1 MKFYCDKNDFQEAI
15 AVTSRATAAKST
27 MPALEGLLIETRE
40 DSLKITGYDLKI
52 GIYTFLDAEINDPGA
67 VVLNARLLGEMIR
80 RMPDG
85 RVEVVLDERGT
96 VNIKCGKSE
105 YSFMSME
112 PRDFPELPVIDESK
126 KLLLPQSFLKTMIT
140 QTIFAVADNDSRP
153 IYTGTL
159 FDIKGGELS
168 LVSVDGYRLAL
179 RQEMLENGASVEDI
193 SFIVPGTAL
202 SDVERVCDD
211 EGDVDILVGE
221 KHISFKINDTV
232 VISRRLE
239 GEFLNYRNSIPKDFK
254 YTVVVDKQDFV
265 RSVDRVAL
273 IVNEKTRNPVRMKFE
288 DSAVHMTCT
297 TPVGRAEDFLMFEGE
312 CEPLEI
318 GFNDRYLM
326 DAVKNA
332 PSEKVRICL
341 NSGSSPCILKNA
353 EEESNYVYMILPV
366 RLKAE

>member
-1 MKFYCDKNDFQEAI
+1 MKFYCDKNEFQEAI
-15 AVTSRATAAKST
+15 AVTSRAAASKST

-40 DSLKITGYDLKI
+40 DSLMITGYDLKI
-52 GIYTFLDAEINDPGA
+52 GIYSFVDAEISEPGA

-80 RMPDG
+80 HMPDG
-85 RVEVVLDERGT
+85 RVEVLLDERGT

-105 YSFMSME
+105 YTFMSME

-126 KLLLPQSFLKTMIT
+126 KLVLPQNILKTMIN

-159 FDIKGGELS
+159 FDITGGDLS

-179 RQEMLENGASVEDI
+179 RQETLENSATVEDI
-193 SFIVPGTAL
+193 SFIVPGAAL
-202 SDVERVCDD
+202 SNVERVCLE
-211 EGDVDILVGE
+211 EGDVEILVGE
-221 KHISFKINDTV
+221 KHISFNINDTV

-239 GEFLNYRNSIPKDFK
+239 GEFLNYKNAIPKDFK
-254 YTVVVDKQDFV
+254 YTVVVDRQEFI

-273 IVNEKTRNPVRMKFE
+273 IVNEKVRNPVRMKFE

-297 TPVGRAEDFLMFEGE
+297 TPVGRAEDFLMFDGD

-332 PSEKVRICL
+332 PSEKIRICL

-353 EEESNYVYMILPV
+353 EEENNYVYMILPV

>member
-1 MKFYCDKNDFQEAI
+1 MKFYCEKNEFQEAI
-15 AVTSRATAAKST
+15 AITAKAAASKST

-52 GIYTFLDAEINDPGA
+52 GIFTFVDAEISEPGA

-85 RVEVVLDERGT
+85 RVEVMLDTRGT

-112 PRDFPELPVIDESK
+112 PRDFPELPVIDENK
-126 KLLLPQSFLKTMIT
+126 KLVLPQNILKTMIT

-179 RQEMLENGASVEDI
+179 RQEMLENGDTVEDI

-202 SDVERVCDD
+202 SDVERVCGD
-211 EGDVDILVGE
+211 EGEVEILVGE
-221 KHISFKINDTV
+221 KHISFNVNETV

-254 YTVVVDKQDFV
+254 NIVVVDKQDFV

-288 DSAVHMTCT
+288 DSAIHMTCT
-297 TPVGRAEDFLMFEGE
+297 TPVGRAEDFLQFEGE
-312 CEPLEI
+312 SEPLEI

-332 PSEKVRICL
+332 PSEKIKICL
-341 NSGSSPCILKNA
+341 NL
-353 EEESNYVYMILPV
+353 YQQ
-366 RLKAE
+366 